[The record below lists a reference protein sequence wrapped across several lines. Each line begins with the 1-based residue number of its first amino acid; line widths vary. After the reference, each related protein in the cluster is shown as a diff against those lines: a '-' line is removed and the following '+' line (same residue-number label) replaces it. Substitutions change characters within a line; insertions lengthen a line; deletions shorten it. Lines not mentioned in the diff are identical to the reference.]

1 MIIGIQHDCISY
13 YCSVDGILST
23 MYMLFYQLC
32 MLSVC
37 LLYIFFLSNCSRP
50 STRETNWAHDRGKIL
65 FQLMK
70 AHLAYESNVRGCSS
84 GEEDNN
90 SGFSVHPTHRIL
102 VLEWVSQWYNFL
114 VPLFSVEH
122 LSSFMSCLE
131 DLEYIMES
139 NCKSFKDYLF
149 KDFGT
154 PPDPTHSLS
163 STLLFLIPSSFV
175 ILAFLLPLPS

>member
-1 MIIGIQHDCISY
+1 
-13 YCSVDGILST
+13 
-23 MYMLFYQLC
+23 
-32 MLSVC
+32 
-37 LLYIFFLSNCSRP
+37 
-50 STRETNWAHDRGKIL
+50 
-65 FQLMK
+65 MK

-163 STLLFLIPSSFV
+163 SIRLFLLPSSFV
-175 ILAFLLPLPS
+175 ILAFLLPLPSWHKVILNHHYHYHHFASPIHSLTPIIYIIQP